1 MHMALVEAGLDRPRW
16 FARWTQEHLRV
27 LFFSLGKIARAP
39 LAAGLTA
46 LVIGIALALPASLYV
61 AVRNLSTIG
70 YSWQES
76 LQISLF
82 LKETVTGE
90 RGAALA
96 REIGNEAGVAA
107 TAYIS
112 REQSLAEFRELSGFG
127 EALDLLK
134 DNPLPAVVAVTPERR
149 QPKAEVQRLL
159 ERLSSLPE
167 VDLAKLD
174 QQWMERLYALL
185 AIAERAVGIIALLL
199 GLAVMVIIGNTIRLD
214 IEARRE
220 EIEVMKLIGAP
231 GSFVRRPF
239 LYSGFWFGLGGGVLA
254 WILVATGTSM
264 LAAPT
269 AELAGLYESDFRL
282 SGLGLRDGVS
292 LILSGIV
299 LGWAGAF
306 VTVAR
311 RIAQIE
317 PK

>member
-1 MHMALVEAGLDRPRW
+1 MALVEAGLDRPRW
-16 FARWTQEHLRV
+16 LSRWSQEHLRV

-39 LAAGLTA
+39 FAAGLTA
-46 LVIGIALALPASLYV
+46 LVIGIALALPAGLYV
-61 AVRNLSTIG
+61 AVSNLSKIG

-82 LKETVTGE
+82 LKDTVATN

-107 TAYIS
+107 TSYIS
-112 REQSLAEFRELSGFG
+112 REQSMTEFRELSGFG
-127 EALDLLK
+127 EALDLLQ
-134 DNPLPAVVAVTPERR
+134 DNPLPAVIAVTPEPR
-149 QPKAEVQRLL
+149 QSKAEVQDLL
-159 ERLSSLPE
+159 ERLTGLPE

-174 QQWMERLYALL
+174 QQWMERLYAVL

-231 GSFVRRPF
+231 GGFVRRPF

-254 WILVATGTSM
+254 WILVAVGTGMLETPAAD
-264 LAAPT
+264 LAALYGSDYQ
-269 AELAGLYESDFRL
+269 LA
-282 SGLGLRDGVS
+282 GLGLRDGFS
-292 LILSGIV
+292 LILAGIV

>member
-1 MHMALVEAGLDRPRW
+1 MALVEVGLERPRW

-46 LVIGIALALPASLYV
+46 LVISIALALPASLYV

-82 LKETVTGE
+82 LKQTVSSE

-96 REIGNEAGVAA
+96 REIGNEAGVAS
-107 TAYIS
+107 TVYIS
-112 REQSLAEFRELSGFG
+112 REQSLAEFRALSGFG

-231 GSFVRRPF
+231 SSFVRRPF
-239 LYSGFWFGLGGGVLA
+239 LYSGFWFGFGGGVLA
-254 WILVATGTSM
+254 WMLVAAGTSM

-269 AELAGLYESDFRL
+269 AELAGLYGSDFRL
-282 SGLGLRDGVS
+282 SGLGLRDGFS

-299 LGWAGAF
+299 LGWTGAF
-306 VTVAR
+306 LTVSR

-317 PK
+317 PQ

>member
-1 MHMALVEAGLDRPRW
+1 MAFVEAGMDRPNW
-16 FARWTQEHLRV
+16 LARWLQEHARV
-27 LFFSLGKIARAP
+27 LFFSLGKIGRAP

-46 LVIGIALALPASLYV
+46 LVIGIALALPAGLFV
-61 AVRNLSTIG
+61 AVRNLSAIG

-82 LKETVTGE
+82 LKDSVTDE
-90 RGAALA
+90 RGAAMA
-96 REIGNEAGVAA
+96 REIGAERGVGR
-107 TAYIS
+107 TSYIS
-112 REQSLAEFRELSGFG
+112 RQQALTEFRELSGFG

-134 DNPLPAVVAVTPERR
+134 DNPLPAVVAVTPERK
-149 QPKAEVQRLL
+149 QTKAEVQLLL
-159 ERLSSLPE
+159 ERLSRLPE

-174 QQWMERLYALL
+174 QQWLERLYAVL

-254 WILVATGTSM
+254 WMLVTAGTAMLEAPSM
-264 LAAPT
+264 ELAA
-269 AELAGLYESDFRL
+269 LYGSDYRL
-282 SGLGLRDGVS
+282 SGLSLRDGFA
-292 LILSGIV
+292 LIAAGVV

-306 VTVAR
+306 ATVSR
-311 RIAQIE
+311 RLAQIE

>member
-107 TAYIS
+107 TTYIS

>member
-1 MHMALVEAGLDRPRW
+1 MALVEAGLDRPRW
-16 FARWTQEHLRV
+16 FARWSKEHLRV
-27 LFFSLGKIARAP
+27 LLFSLGKIARAP

-46 LVIGIALALPASLYV
+46 LVIGIALALPAGLYV

-82 LKETVTGE
+82 LKDSVSPE
-90 RGAALA
+90 RGAAMT
-96 REIGNEAGVAA
+96 REIGADTAVARA
-107 TAYIS
+107 QYIS

-127 EALDLLK
+127 EALDLLQ
-134 DNPLPAVVAVTPERR
+134 DNPLPAVIAVTPQRKLAKADVQALVERMS
-149 QPKAEVQRLL
+149 E
-159 ERLSSLPE
+159 LPE

-174 QQWMERLYALL
+174 QQWLERLYAVL

-239 LYSGFWFGLGGGVLA
+239 LYSGFWFGFGGGVLA
-254 WILVATGTSM
+254 WILVGIGTSM
-264 LAAPT
+264 LDAPSADLAA
-269 AELAGLYESDFRL
+269 LYGSDFRV
-282 SGLGLRDGVS
+282 SGLGIADGLS
-292 LILSGIV
+292 LIASGVV

-306 VTVAR
+306 VTVTR
-311 RIAQIE
+311 RLAQIE
-317 PK
+317 PR